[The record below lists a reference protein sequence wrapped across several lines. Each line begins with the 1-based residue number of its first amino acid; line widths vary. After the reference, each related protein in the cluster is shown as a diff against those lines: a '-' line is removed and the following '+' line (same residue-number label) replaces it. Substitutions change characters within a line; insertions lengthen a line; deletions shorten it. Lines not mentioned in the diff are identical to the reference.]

1 MPDGSSRIDRSG
13 EPSAVAATLT
23 ELSPGQERLKSV
35 SHIKWS
41 LQNEFSVIYSNI
53 NINKSGHFDIIYRLE
68 YCATSKE
75 YHQAI

>member
-35 SHIKWS
+35 SQDRAPLKELPRRLTMNKISNNS
-41 LQNEFSVIYSNI
+41 L
-53 NINKSGHFDIIYRLE
+53 KL
-68 YCATSKE
+68 
-75 YHQAI
+75 